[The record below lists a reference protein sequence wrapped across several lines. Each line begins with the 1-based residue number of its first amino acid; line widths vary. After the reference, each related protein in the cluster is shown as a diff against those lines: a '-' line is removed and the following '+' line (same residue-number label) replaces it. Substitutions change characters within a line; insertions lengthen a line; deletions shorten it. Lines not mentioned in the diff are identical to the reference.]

1 MAKKKFKNPV
11 VNWIDHR
18 LGIFTFMNHELNEYP
33 TPKNLNYMWNFGS
46 LSGIALVTSHNDNYW
61 YCSKYELYCTR

>member
-1 MAKKKFKNPV
+1 MAKTKFKNPV

-33 TPKNLNYMWNFGS
+33 TPKNLNFVNTKS
-46 LSGIALVTSHNDNYW
+46 LEKINYQQLKKKLN
-61 YCSKYELYCTR
+61 Y